1 LKLKLGSIAIETQ
14 KCRAAFKAAPKA
26 ILAWHCHHE
35 ILVEPLTEPAEN
47 RIRFILSGKSE
58 HEQALRLHLF
68 RPFRGPI
75 PAKLNKA
82 NADWQKAYADRQKAY
97 ADRQKAHAD
106 RQKADADW
114 QKAHA
119 DWQKAYADRQKAH
132 ADWQKAYADRQ
143 KAHADLFHEKQCKNC
158 PWDGKTI
165 FPNEA
170 A

>member
-1 LKLKLGSIAIETQ
+1 MKLKLGSIEVEAA
-14 KCRAAFKAAPKA
+14 KCRKAWKAAPKA

-35 ILVEPLTEPAEN
+35 ILIEPLTDPAEN
-47 RIRFILSGKSE
+47 RIRFILSSKGE

-82 NADWQKAYADRQKAY
+82 
-97 ADRQKAHAD
+97 HAD

-114 QKAHA
+114 QKADADRQKADADRQKADA
-119 DWQKAYADRQKAH
+119 DWQKAD
-132 ADWQKAYADRQ
+132 ADWKKADADWK
-143 KAHADLFHEKQCKNC
+143 KADADWKKADADLFHEKQCKNC

-165 FPNEA
+165 FPKEA